1 MGSEAARRNR
11 PDELRKLSSVE
22 LSDRLRS
29 ARDNLFKL
37 KSDQGTKQLDNP
49 LEIRELRR
57 LVARILTI
65 QTEVAQEEDT
75 GGVRERRRSGKK

>member
-11 PDELRKLSSVE
+11 PSQLRNLSPTELAQ
-22 LSDRLRS
+22 RLAE
-29 ARDNLFKL
+29 ARENLFKL

-57 LVARILTI
+57 LIARLLTI
-65 QTEVAQEEDT
+65 QTEGAKA
-75 GGVRERRRSGKK
+75 GGEGQS

>member
-11 PDELRKLSSVE
+11 PSELRSLSPGE
-22 LSDRLRS
+22 LAERLAQ
-29 ARDNLFKL
+29 ARENLFKL

-57 LVARILTI
+57 LIARILTI
-65 QTEVAQEEDT
+65 QTEAA
-75 GGVRERRRSGKK
+75 RSRATEKS